1 MIQLENNV
9 FKHLLSKVLYIRRYP
24 K

>member
-24 K
+24 E